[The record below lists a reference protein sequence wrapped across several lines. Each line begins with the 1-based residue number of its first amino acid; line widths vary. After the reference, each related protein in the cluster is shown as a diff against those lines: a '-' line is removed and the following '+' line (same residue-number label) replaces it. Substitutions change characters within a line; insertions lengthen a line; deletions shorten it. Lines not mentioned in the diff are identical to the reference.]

1 MSMNQEIRR
10 IVNHLLDR
18 CDLPL
23 ESTPIDE
30 EFFQTCVEDAAAR
43 GFPMEAS
50 PGVPSFRPFI
60 MCGVFVACTA
70 YGHLESLSTRMYI
83 ALYTSSVTY
92 VDDVYNNQPNLP
104 KAFCHNFIMHL
115 PQETSV
121 LRAFDQLLRETWRH
135 FDGVQANFIIA
146 SSMYYMNAVAI
157 EHGIRPLEITPHA
170 DKFPLFLRGLS
181 GIACAYCLFTFPM
194 EIHLNSYIQAMPS
207 MIDYIN
213 HMNDVLSFY
222 KEEANGEDY
231 NYISIMSKHRGVRK
245 IETLEQLANLVA
257 SSYEAANNTLRTS
270 SAAHVAWGRF
280 AQGYVSYHASYAR
293 YRLHE
298 VLQVTQNLTS

>member
-50 PGVPSFRPFI
+50 PGVPSFCPFI

-157 EHGIRPLEITPHA
+157 EHGIRPLETQTS
-170 DKFPLFLRGLS
+170 DFFRFFRGLS
-181 GIACAYCLFTFPM
+181 GNSSSFCVFIFPNDVPP
-194 EIHLNSYIQAMPS
+194 NSYIQALPFM
-207 MIDYIN
+207 MDYVN
-213 HMNDVLSFY
+213 YMNDVLSFY
-222 KEEANGEDY
+222 KEEVNDVSAVCT
-231 NYISIMSKHRGVRK
+231 KV
-245 IETLEQLANLVA
+245 LVM
-257 SSYEAANNTLRTS
+257 TK
-270 SAAHVAWGRF
+270 
-280 AQGYVSYHASYAR
+280 
-293 YRLHE
+293 
-298 VLQVTQNLTS
+298 QVTLLLSQVLRSRC